1 MGEQVTYSLS
11 EAIQETTAGTHL
23 SHFEKAAFDSVA
35 NCSSGTPKD
44 RAALYALLARFNTL
58 YMVAKAGSGHLGS
71 SFSSMDLVVWLHTN
85 VLRPG
90 DRYFSS
96 KGHDSP
102 GLYALQTSLGILP
115 FENIHKLRRLE
126 GLPGHPDVVTKGA
139 WTNTG
144 ALGMGISKAKG
155 FVFADRLQGERGRR
169 VFVMTGD
176 GELQEGQIWESL
188 ASAAYEKMGEIT
200 VIVDHNKIQSDSHV
214 AKVSDLGDLER
225 KFQAFG
231 WEVRRCDG
239 HDYAAFGGI
248 LDEFAKIA
256 DRPKILIA
264 DTVKGSGVSFMEHT
278 AMAPDQEYY
287 RFHSGA
293 PSPEDYRRAAVELLE
308 KIDAAAAKLGLDL
321 PPPVA
326 VDVDPLMAPENAQ
339 RMIPAYS
346 EALLKLAERRK
357 DIVALDADLILDT
370 GLIPFKDKYPDR
382 FVECGIAE
390 QDMVSRAG
398 AMALAGLQPVVHS
411 FACFLTPR
419 PNEQIYN
426 AATERTRI
434 VYVGS
439 LAGLVPGGPG
449 HSHQA
454 VRDIAALSG
463 VPGLV
468 MVEPATPQQVEEALD
483 WCLNEAKGS
492 TYLRLVSIPCE
503 YRAEMQSQEKLVF
516 GRGSVLREGSDAVVI
531 AYGPVMLPEAL
542 KAADALQRE
551 GVSVRVINLPWL
563 NAVDRDWLLSTI
575 RGARVVVT
583 LDNHYV
589 HGGQGQFL
597 RSELCGGLDTGVSV
611 VAMGVSEIPACGRN
625 AEVLRYHGLD
635 AEGVAQRIR
644 GALNN

>member
-35 NCSSGTPKD
+35 NCSGGTSQD

-85 VLRPG
+85 VLRQG

-126 GLPGHPDVVTKGA
+126 GLPGHPDVVTPGA

-155 FVFADRLQGERGRR
+155 FVFADRLQGQRGQRI
-169 VFVMTGD
+169 FVMTGD

-188 ASAAYEKMGEIT
+188 ASAVYEKMGEIT
-200 VIVDHNKIQSDSHV
+200 VIVDHNKIQSDTHV
-214 AKVSDLGDLER
+214 AKVSDLGDLEQ
-225 KFQAFG
+225 KFRAFG

-308 KIDAAAAKLGLDL
+308 KIARAAEKLGLAL
-321 PPPVA
+321 PSPVA
-326 VDVDPLMAPENAQ
+326 VDIDPLVAPENAQ

-346 EALLKLAERRK
+346 AALLKQAEQRK

-370 GLIPFKDKYPDR
+370 GLIPFKEKFPER

-398 AMALAGLQPVVHS
+398 AMALSGLLPVVHS

-426 AATERTRI
+426 ASTERTRI
-434 VYVGS
+434 IYVGS

-463 VPGLV
+463 VPGFV
-468 MVEPATPQQVEEALD
+468 MVEPATPRQVEEALD

-516 GRGSVLREGSDAVVI
+516 GRGCVLREGSDVAVI
-531 AYGPVMLPEAL
+531 TYGPVMLPEAL
-542 KAADALQRE
+542 KAADTLQQE

-563 NAVDRDWLLSTI
+563 NAVDRDWLVSAI
-575 RGARVVVT
+575 KGARVVVT
-583 LDNHYV
+583 LDNHYIE
-589 HGGQGQFL
+589 GGQGQFL
-597 RSELCGGLDTGVSV
+597 RSELCGSLDAGVSV

-625 AEVLRYHGLD
+625 AEVLRHHGLD